1 MEANELYKKLKHLVN
16 KNTYYSQI
24 KNNEDRETIVN
35 DIFMKIWTMMNN
47 GEISN
52 EWDDIKGYCFISLKN
67 KTIEYLRTVK
77 LKENTLEYMDEI
89 NGDIWGNEEELEW
102 VEIDKIKSLIENPM
116 VLNKIQSKIML
127 EKLNGLTHKQI
138 GELYGLTTDQVTK
151 YSKTSINRIRFE
163 LGMENGYK
171 TKIKKSYIYEITNT
185 ITNETNAYLN
195 KSIMAKDYG
204 LTRRELKKLIDNKI
218 YGNYTLIIEDK

>member
-1 MEANELYKKLKHLVN
+1 METNELYKKLRYLIT
-16 KNTYYSQI
+16 KNIYFSQI
-24 KNNEDRETIVN
+24 KNKEDRETIIN
-35 DIFMKIWTMMNN
+35 NSFINIWTRINN
-47 GEISN
+47 GELSN
-52 EWDDIKGYCFISLKN
+52 EWDEIKGYCFISLKN
-67 KTIEYLRTVK
+67 
-77 LKENTLEYMDEI
+77 NTLEYIRSSKKRINNLEYIDEI
-89 NGDIWGNEEELEW
+89 NSDIEIYEEDNDS

-163 LGMENGYK
+163 LGMENGCK